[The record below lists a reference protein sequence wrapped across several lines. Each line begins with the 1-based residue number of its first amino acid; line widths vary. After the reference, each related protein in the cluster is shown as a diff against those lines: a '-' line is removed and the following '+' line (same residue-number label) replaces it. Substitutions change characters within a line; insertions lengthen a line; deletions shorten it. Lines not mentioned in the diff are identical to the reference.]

1 METSKPWWGPAAVK
15 QEGPGALDDI
25 NVRRLIKQLQAD
37 IERVF
42 DKLGEVEKPPYSKR
56 TLAYLK
62 AEVERARAEYLKL
75 PKAVVTGGII
85 DRFTITRV
93 QNDRRWVIR
102 ATMMYNDGTMA
113 SDAEFRSRRAA
124 GAWARSVIRLGIT
137 DLDVEFTPERPAER
151 VVITVP
157 VVVDTTIP
165 VSMEPIH
172 DRAE

>member
-1 METSKPWWGPAAVK
+1 MIETFWGVK
-15 QEGPGALDDI
+15 TPSDGTSALDKI
-25 NVRRLIKQLQAD
+25 NVRRLLLHIQD
-37 IERVF
+37 SIEKAF
-42 DKLGEVEKPPYSKR
+42 DRAAEVEKPPYSKR

-62 AEVERARAEYLKL
+62 GEVERARAEYLKL

-102 ATMMYNDGTMA
+102 ATMMYNDGTEA
-113 SDAEFRSRRAA
+113 RDAEFRSRRTA

-151 VVITVP
+151 ITITTTVEKEP
-157 VVVDTTIP
+157 VDEHTER
-165 VSMEPIH
+165 S
-172 DRAE
+172 